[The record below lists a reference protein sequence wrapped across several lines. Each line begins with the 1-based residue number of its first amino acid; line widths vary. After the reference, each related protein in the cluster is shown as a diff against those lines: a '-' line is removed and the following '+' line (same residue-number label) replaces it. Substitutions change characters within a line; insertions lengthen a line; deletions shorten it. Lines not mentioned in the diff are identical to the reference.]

1 MGRHSYCY
9 KQKLWKGLWS
19 PKEDEKLLRHIIKY
33 GHGCWSSVPKQA
45 GLQRCSKSC
54 RLRWIIYLRPNLKEG
69 TNTISTTTI
78 HNRLGWGLTS
88 LSESIALEFNL
99 NQFIRLPNSQHI
111 QCDKRLKPV
120 QSNIS
125 AYNRKNNVIIS

>member
-54 RLRWIIYLRPNLKEG
+54 RLRWINYLRPNLKC
-69 TNTISTTTI
+69 NMSHSVAKQNASTSEFRYHSLKNCAQVNGYETRI
-78 HNRLGWGLTS
+78 LSTS
-88 LSESIALEFNL
+88 EH
-99 NQFIRLPNSQHI
+99 R
-111 QCDKRLKPV
+111 
-120 QSNIS
+120 
-125 AYNRKNNVIIS
+125 